1 MDMRCFVLDTKLLEL
16 VMIHINDNGVDM
28 IIKSML
34 RENIEIC
41 WMTCVLA
48 AYLHIVMEGD
58 LLDILHSYSIWKIDL
73 NE

>member
-41 WMTCVLA
+41 
-48 AYLHIVMEGD
+48 
-58 LLDILHSYSIWKIDL
+58 
-73 NE
+73 